1 MCKRYLFP
9 LAMVLLFMV
18 FTGCTASKENG
29 ATSPE
34 PDTPPRSAEEA
45 TNTYF
50 DFDDIPVPKEMEIEP
65 DDSILFHSPNL
76 KAGAVVFN
84 GRVEAISLFD
94 FFINNM
100 PKENWH
106 LRSYFKYGRYIM
118 VFEKPNKDCIIRII
132 DGSYKTELQIWVT
145 PRFPGETDKLKG
157 PEAIPEKN
165 LMQ

>member
-1 MCKRYLFP
+1 MSKRYLFP
-9 LAMVLLFMV
+9 LAMIMLFM
-18 FTGCTASKENG
+18 FLAGCTASKEDG
-29 ATSPE
+29 VKTPE

-45 TNTYF
+45 ANIYF
-50 DFDDIPVPKEMEIEP
+50 DFDDIPVPKEMEIDP
-65 DDSILFHSPNL
+65 DDSILFQSPNL

-94 FFINNM
+94 FFLNNM

-145 PRFPGETDKLKG
+145 PRFPGEADQLQG
-157 PEAIPEKN
+157 PEAVPEED